1 MEPEVVEDD
10 FQRFQ
15 KENHDKWK
23 LIDES
28 LEKCL
33 EIDGQ
38 GESVSFQ
45 VKKRIIFTT
54 SSLST
59 SDESIILNL
68 LQFNYFT
75 AARGGIKTAFRC
87 SYLTFN

>member
-15 KENHDKWK
+15 KENQDKWK

-45 VKKRIIFTT
+45 VRKEHFYNFLVIDQRRINNFKFIA
-54 SSLST
+54 
-59 SDESIILNL
+59 I
-68 LQFNYFT
+68 
-75 AARGGIKTAFRC
+75 
-87 SYLTFN
+87 